1 MDRMNISRVLEH
13 MNCLERMKNKYA
25 DRSFE
30 LYYQG
35 DDEHSD
41 KLEHKVELYEKEI
54 EGMRYTLRQLG
65 LGVWKTDKDE
75 WVIPQD
81 DIIRAT

>member
-35 DDEHSD
+35 DDERSD